1 MIVELLKFH
10 YGIIHLFLWRKTLFI
25 NNKQINMIKSVS
37 TAITGAHENNPQ
49 ALGVPARAKEKLG
62 SKQYCSKIQ

>member
-1 MIVELLKFH
+1 MENNELMCS
-10 YGIIHLFLWRKTLFI
+10 GQPTLFI

>member
-1 MIVELLKFH
+1 MCS
-10 YGIIHLFLWRKTLFI
+10 GQPTLFI
-25 NNKQINMIKSVS
+25 NNKQINMIKSAS
-37 TAITGAHENNPQ
+37 TAITGARKHENNPQ

>member
-1 MIVELLKFH
+1 MCSVQP
-10 YGIIHLFLWRKTLFI
+10 TLFI
-25 NNKQINMIKSVS
+25 HNKQINMIKSVS

-49 ALGVPARAKEKLG
+49 ALGVPARAKEKLD